1 MLYSKFNLNKIEW
14 LNLIFDGRNQVYGAY
29 ELRKNSGNYLAKA
42 LFIASFGFAALI
54 IGPSAYYFY
63 KQTTVDVSPN
73 DIPKKDDEKLYRVHK
88 IELPPKTLN
97 SAKAGT
103 QVTTPKEAAQKE
115 IKYTSFKP
123 TPDDLVAKEAPTLE
137 ELETGIISSVDKAG
151 EAGGLNA
158 THTEGT
164 NGTLDAGTTTDSGN
178 EYLVSAEEMPEF
190 PGGMTAWAK
199 YLNRN
204 LQYPAVA
211 RENEIQGRVTV
222 SFVVERN
229 GEITNIKVLRGIGA
243 GCDEEAIRVIKKSP
257 LWKPGKQNGKAV
269 RVSYVIPIVFRLD

>member
-1 MLYSKFNLNKIEW
+1 MLYSKFNVNKIEW

-42 LFIASFGFAALI
+42 LFIASFSFGMLI

-63 KQTTVDVSPN
+63 KHKAVDALLD
-73 DIPKKDDEKLYRVHK
+73 DIPKEDDQQVHRF
-88 IELPPKTLN
+88 IDVELPPKQLN
-97 SAKAGT
+97 KVKAGSELA
-103 QVTTPKEAAQKE
+103 VTKQTTQKE
-115 IKYTSFKP
+115 IKYTAFKP
-123 TPDDLVAKEAPTLE
+123 TIDELVTEEPPTMD

-158 THTEGT
+158 THQEGA
-164 NGTLDAGTTTDSGN
+164 NGTLEAGTSVDSGN
-178 EYLVSAEEMPEF
+178 EYLISAEEMPEF

-199 YLNRN
+199 YLNKN
-204 LQYPAVA
+204 LQYPAIA

-222 SFVVERN
+222 SFVVEKN

-257 LWKPGKQNGKAV
+257 LWKPGKQNGKTV

>member
-1 MLYSKFNLNKIEW
+1 MFYSKFNLNKIEW

-29 ELRKNSGNYLAKA
+29 ELRRNSGNYLAKA
-42 LFIASFGFAALI
+42 LFIASFSFAMLV

-63 KQTTVDVSPN
+63 KQKVVDV
-73 DIPKKDDEKLYRVHK
+73 IPIDYSKEDDQKIHK
-88 IELPPKTLN
+88 IIEIELPPKQIN
-97 SAKAGT
+97 KVKAGSEIAISKQT
-103 QVTTPKEAAQKE
+103 AQKE
-115 IKYTSFKP
+115 IKYTSFKS
-123 TPDDLVAKEAPTLE
+123 TPDELVTKEAPTLK
-137 ELETGIISSVDKAG
+137 ELETGIISSADKAG
-151 EAGGLNA
+151 ETGGLNA
-158 THTEGT
+158 THHEGV
-164 NGTLDAGTTTDSGN
+164 NGTLEAGPNTESGN
-178 EYLVSAEEMPEF
+178 EYLVSVEEMPEF
-190 PGGMTAWAK
+190 PGGMTAWGK
-199 YLNRN
+199 YLNKN

-257 LWKPGKQNGKAV
+257 LWKPGKQNGKTV

>member
-42 LFIASFGFAALI
+42 LFIASFGFALLI
-54 IGPSAYYFY
+54 IGPSAYYLY
-63 KQTTVDVSPN
+63 KQKVVDV
-73 DIPKKDDEKLYRVHK
+73 IPIDNSKEDDQKIHK
-88 IELPPKTLN
+88 IIEIELPPKQLN
-97 SAKAGT
+97 KVKAGSEIAI
-103 QVTTPKEAAQKE
+103 PKQTAQKE
-115 IKYTSFKP
+115 IKYTNFKP
-123 TPDDLVAKEAPTLE
+123 TTDDLVTKEAPTLK
-137 ELETGIISSVDKAG
+137 ELETGIISSTDKAG
-151 EAGGLNA
+151 ETGGLNA
-158 THTEGT
+158 THHEGANGILEAGSNTE
-164 NGTLDAGTTTDSGN
+164 SGN

-199 YLNRN
+199 YLNKN
-204 LQYPAVA
+204 LQYPAIA

-257 LWKPGKQNGKAV
+257 LWKPGKQNGKTV

>member
-42 LFIASFGFAALI
+42 LFIASFGFAMLI

-63 KQTTVDVSPN
+63 KYKAVDAIPN
-73 DIPKKDDEKLYRVHK
+73 DNPKEDDEKIYRVQK

-97 SAKAGT
+97 TKKAGT
-103 QVTTPKEAAQKE
+103 QVAAPKQNAQKE
-115 IKYTSFKP
+115 IKYTTFKP
-123 TPDDLVAKEAPTLE
+123 TEDDLVTKEAPTLKD
-137 ELETGIISSVDKAG
+137 LETGIISSVDKAG
-151 EAGGLNA
+151 ESGGLNA
-158 THTEGT
+158 THKEGA
-164 NGTLDAGTTTDSGN
+164 NGTLDEGTTIDSGN

-190 PGGMTAWAK
+190 PGGMSAWAK
-199 YLNRN
+199 YLYKN

-211 RENEIQGRVTV
+211 RENNIQGRVTL

-229 GEITNIKVLRGIGA
+229 GEITNIKVLKGIGA
-243 GCDEEAIRVIKKSP
+243 GCDEEAIRVLKKSP
-257 LWKPGKQNGKAV
+257 LWKPGKQNGKTV